1 MQSENSGFGLL
12 TSRKKT
18 AVGVD
23 FDAASLFAASPY
35 RKESNMIEIDGSV
48 GEGGG
53 QILRTALS
61 LSLLTGQ
68 AFHLTN
74 IRAGRKKAGL
84 MRQHLVCVQAAKQIG
99 HAVVEGDHLRSTE
112 LRFTPHTVQAGHYHF
127 AIGSAGSSMLVLQT
141 LLPVLMMQDQPS
153 TLRLEGGTHNP
164 MAPTADFIQRGFL
177 PVLAKLGI
185 SVKFHCVQAGFFPVG
200 GGVVEVEIQP
210 WQQRQPLY
218 LLERGE
224 LVALNAYAGVQRLEQ
239 HIAERE
245 LATLKQL
252 LIIHE
257 SGLLE
262 LDGCGQ
268 GNTALVEVVS
278 TAHTEVLTVLGETG
292 RTAEQVAKRL
302 SGLVKRYLHHTGAVD
317 EYLAD
322 QLLLPLALGVGG
334 KYSCRV
340 VSEHTR
346 TQAMMIQRF
355 LPVRIDILE
364 HSSSWQIIVDC
375 G

>member
-1 MQSENSGFGLL
+1 
-12 TSRKKT
+12 
-18 AVGVD
+18 
-23 FDAASLFAASPY
+23 
-35 RKESNMIEIDGSV
+35 MIEIDGSV

-61 LSLLTGQ
+61 LSLLTGK

-99 HAVVEGDHLRSTE
+99 HAVVEGDYLHSTE

-127 AIGSAGSSMLVLQT
+127 PIGSAGSTMLVLQT
-141 LLPVLMMQDQPS
+141 LLPVLMMQTQPS

-164 MAPTADFIQRGFL
+164 MAPTADFIRRGFL

-185 SVKFHCVQAGFFPVG
+185 SVYFNCLQAGFFPVG
-200 GGVVEVEIQP
+200 GGVVEVEIHP
-210 WQQRQPLY
+210 WQQRQRLN
-218 LLERGE
+218 LLDRGE
-224 LVALNAYAGVQRLEQ
+224 LVAVNAYAGVQRLEQ

-245 LATLKQL
+245 LATLRQL
-252 LIIHE
+252 LTIQD
-257 SGLLE
+257 SGLL
-262 LDGCGQ
+262 DVAGCGQ

-278 TAHTEVLTVLGETG
+278 TQHTEVFTILGETG

-302 SGLVKRYLHHTGAVD
+302 FGLVKRYLHHAGAVD

-322 QLLLPLALGVGG
+322 QLLLPLSLGVGG
-334 KYSCRV
+334 VYNCRV

-355 LPVRIDILE
+355 LPVQIEMLEQSGSWRIT
-364 HSSSWQIIVDC
+364 VATGGC
-375 G
+375 

>member
-1 MQSENSGFGLL
+1 
-12 TSRKKT
+12 
-18 AVGVD
+18 
-23 FDAASLFAASPY
+23 
-35 RKESNMIEIDGSV
+35 MIQIDGSV

-61 LSLLTGQ
+61 LSLLTGK

-99 HAVVEGDHLRSTE
+99 HAVVEGDHLHSTE

-127 AIGSAGSSMLVLQT
+127 PIGSAGSTMLVLQT
-141 LLPVLMMQDQPS
+141 LLPVLMMQEQPS

-185 SVKFHCVQAGFFPVG
+185 SVKLNCPQAGFFPVG

-210 WQQRQPLY
+210 WQNRQHLN
-218 LLERGE
+218 LSDRGE
-224 LVALNAYAGVQRLEQ
+224 LVAVNAYAGVQRLEQ

-252 LIIHE
+252 LTIQD
-257 SGLLE
+257 SGLLNVA
-262 LDGCGQ
+262 GCGQ

-278 TAHTEVLTVLGETG
+278 AQHTEVFTTLGETG

-302 SGLVKRYLHHTGAVD
+302 AGLVKRYLHHSGAVD

-322 QLLLPLALGVGG
+322 QLLLPLALGSGG
-334 KYSCRV
+334 EYSCRV
-340 VSEHTR
+340 ISEHAR

-355 LPVRIDILE
+355 LPV
-364 HSSSWQIIVDC
+364 QIEMIEQSDQSFKVVVTPKPL
-375 G
+375 

>member
-1 MQSENSGFGLL
+1 
-12 TSRKKT
+12 
-18 AVGVD
+18 
-23 FDAASLFAASPY
+23 
-35 RKESNMIEIDGSV
+35 MIQIDGSV

-99 HAVVEGDHLRSTE
+99 HAVVEGDHLHSTE
-112 LRFTPHTVQAGHYHF
+112 LRFNPHTVQAGHYHF
-127 AIGSAGSSMLVLQT
+127 PIGSAGSTMLVLQT
-141 LLPVLMMQDQPS
+141 LLPVLIMQEQPS

-164 MAPTADFIQRGFL
+164 MAPTVDFIQRGFL

-185 SVKFHCVQAGFFPVG
+185 SVKLNCVQAGFFPVG
-200 GGVVEVEIQP
+200 GGVIEVEIQP
-210 WQQRQPLY
+210 WQQRKALH
-218 LLERGE
+218 LLDRGE
-224 LVALNAYAGVQRLEQ
+224 LIAVNAYAGVQRLEQ

-252 LIIHE
+252 LTIQD
-257 SGLLE
+257 SSLL
-262 LDGCGQ
+262 DVAGCGQ

-278 TAHTEVLTVLGETG
+278 AQHTEVFTILGETG

-302 SGLVKRYLHHTGAVD
+302 AGLVKRYLHHSGAVD

-334 KYSCRV
+334 AYSCRV
-340 VSEHTR
+340 ISEHTR
-346 TQAMMIQRF
+346 TQALMIQRF
-355 LPVRIDILE
+355 LPV
-364 HSSSWQIIVDC
+364 QIEMIEQLDQSFKIVVTTKASV
-375 G
+375 

>member
-1 MQSENSGFGLL
+1 
-12 TSRKKT
+12 
-18 AVGVD
+18 
-23 FDAASLFAASPY
+23 
-35 RKESNMIEIDGSV
+35 MIQIDGSV

-99 HAVVEGDHLRSTE
+99 HAVVEGDHLHSTE
-112 LRFTPHTVQAGHYHF
+112 LRFTPHTVKAGHYHF
-127 AIGSAGSSMLVLQT
+127 PIGSAGSSMLVLQT

-164 MAPTADFIQRGFL
+164 MAPTVDFIQRGFL

-185 SVKFHCVQAGFFPVG
+185 SIQLNCLQAGFFPVG
-200 GGVVEVEIQP
+200 GGVVEIEIQP
-210 WQQRQPLY
+210 WQQRQRLNS
-218 LLERGE
+218 LERGE
-224 LVALNAYAGVQRLEQ
+224 LVAINAFAGVQRLEQ

-245 LATLKQL
+245 LATFKQL
-252 LIIHE
+252 LTIQD
-257 SGLLE
+257 SGLL
-262 LDGCGQ
+262 DVAGCGQ

-278 TAHTEVLTVLGETG
+278 TQHTEVFTILGETG

-302 SGLVKRYLHHTGAVD
+302 VGLVKRYLHHSGAVD

-334 KYSCRV
+334 EYSCRV
-340 VSEHTR
+340 ISEHTR

-355 LPVRIDILE
+355 LPV
-364 HSSSWQIIVDC
+364 QIEMIEQPDQSFNVMV
-375 G
+375 GQKATV